1 MKRRTHRV
9 SLTNALIWAA
19 VILAVAVLLRGTE
32 HAGMVGVV
40 LSGAAGASITFVSK
54 ALRKNHS

>member
-1 MKRRTHRV
+1 MKRPQRV
-9 SLTNALIWAA
+9 SITNALIWAA

-32 HAGMVGVV
+32 HAGMVVVV

-54 ALRKNHS
+54 ALRQERL